1 MATTAASTASHTV
14 TAPAATLSTDLAFI
28 ANLSTE
34 QLGAFC
40 TAARDLLRKPDDTAM
55 FGKAAKALGV
65 DTATV
70 TASVRALCFVF
81 ASAATAGRAAEDV
94 LHGFDDLTMPA
105 ESLQALQ
112 TFYAEVAPEL
122 EQELR
127 AGLDLPRY
135 RALEWRLQV
144 KLAGRYAPRQAPQPS
159 FLLRLHTGGG
169 SHGDASETLLQ
180 SDLTSLRRLT
190 SELEAALVEDKS
202 THSRR
207 IGRRL

>member
-70 TASVRALCFVF
+70 TASVRA
-81 ASAATAGRAAEDV
+81 
-94 LHGFDDLTMPA
+94 P
-105 ESLQALQ
+105 
-112 TFYAEVAPEL
+112 
-122 EQELR
+122 
-127 AGLDLPRY
+127 LDSR
-135 RALEWRLQV
+135 
-144 KLAGRYAPRQAPQPS
+144 APRCTCLQLPS
-159 FLLRLHTGGG
+159 PPL
-169 SHGDASETLLQ
+169 SASPTYSQ
-180 SDLTSLRRLT
+180 R
-190 SELEAALVEDKS
+190 
-202 THSRR
+202 
-207 IGRRL
+207 